1 MTLEGEEKKLQPAI
15 VLMLAVWAVL
25 CATEA
30 TAQVVGAHTALLVS
44 FAIATAVVW
53 GTRRGSAR
61 GSAPRLPRAT
71 VVLVGL
77 IAGVLLMPAW
87 HGVTGEI
94 SRAVA
99 FESPPFLDPSN
110 GPLVWVAVGLL
121 APVFEEPLYRER
133 LLLPLRSRFGAPLA
147 IVLTSVLFAV
157 PHVTSGAVLSTF
169 LAGLVLGTVMHL
181 GRSLALCIALH
192 AGYNLGAL
200 ADWSPAALVPPVV
213 VPAALLG
220 TAVLAWAIWMLRRAT
235 TRTGEADAGGDT
247 GLRHPVGSLAVAA
260 VLVALCLWLVRLLPR
275 ESALLSPPP
284 ARALLETPTPLPPDY
299 ARAASWA
306 ALPSR
311 SGFADLVPT
320 SVTRRAPREARA
332 DVFFVHPTTYFDRQS
347 WNQPLDDPEANALTD
362 SLVLANQASVFN
374 ACCRVF
380 APRYRQASLAAF
392 LTEGSDG
399 EQARELAYQDVRRAF
414 EFYLAHHNQGR
425 PIVLAAH
432 SQGSH
437 HALRLLEGV
446 LASPPHRERLVAAYL
461 PGIPVPTVEPHRA
474 AGLRVCGL
482 PLETGCFVSWNT
494 VASGATR
501 AFSSPTMRT
510 LFGRERDGNRDQ
522 VVCVNPL
529 TWRLD
534 GRPASPD
541 LNLGGVVFAKEIASS
556 GVRRLRVAGAQCVG
570 GLLAVAD
577 VSDADLRKARGWAG
591 DYHLLDYGLFY
602 MNVRTNA
609 EARVAAYLERR
620 SRRDARRDPERIETP
635 ATAATPLAHWPGVHP
650 K

>member
-1 MTLEGEEKKLQPAI
+1 MTLVGEEKELQPAI
-15 VLMLAVWAVL
+15 VLMLGVWAVL
-25 CATEA
+25 LATQA
-30 TAQVVGAHTALLVS
+30 TVRVVGAHTALLVS

-61 GSAPRLPRAT
+61 GSGPCLPRAT

-87 HGVTGEI
+87 HGVTREI

-99 FESPPFLDPSN
+99 LESPPFLDPSS

-147 IVLTSVLFAV
+147 IVVTSVLFAV
-157 PHVTSGAVLSTF
+157 PHVSSGAVLSTF

-200 ADWSPAALVPPVV
+200 ADWSSAALVPPV

-220 TAVLAWAIWMLRRAT
+220 TAALAWAIWMLRRAT

-260 VLVALCLWLVRLLPR
+260 VLVALCLWLVRLLPG
-275 ESALLSPPP
+275 ESALLAPPP
-284 ARALLETPTPLPPDY
+284 ARALSETATPSPPDY
-299 ARAASWA
+299 AQAASWA

-311 SGFADLVPT
+311 RGFADLVPT
-320 SVTRRAPREARA
+320 SVTRHAPREAPA
-332 DVFFVHPTTYFDRQS
+332 DAFFVHPTTYFDREN
-347 WNQPLDDPEANALTD
+347 WNQPLDDPGANALTD

-392 LTEGSDG
+392 LTEGPDG
-399 EQARELAYQDVRRAF
+399 KQSRELAYQDVRRAF

-432 SQGSH
+432 SQGSY
-437 HALRLLEGV
+437 HALRLLEDV
-446 LASPPHRERLVAAYL
+446 LASPPLRERLVAAYL
-461 PGIPVPTVEPHRA
+461 PGIPVPTVELRRA
-474 AGLRVCGL
+474 AGLPLCGSA
-482 PLETGCFVSWNT
+482 LETGCLVSWNS
-494 VASGATR
+494 VARGATR
-501 AFSSPTMRT
+501 AFSPPTMRT
-510 LFGRERDGNRDQ
+510 LFGRGRDGDRDQ

-541 LNLGGVVFAKEIASS
+541 LNLGGIVFAKEIASS
-556 GVRRLRVAGAQCVG
+556 GVPRPRVAGAQCVG

-577 VSDADLRKARGWAG
+577 VSDADLRRARGWAG

-602 MNVRTNA
+602 MNVRGNA
-609 EARVAAYLERR
+609 AARVAAYLERR
-620 SRRDARRDPERIETP
+620 SRADARRDLERIEAP
-635 ATAATPLAHWPGVHP
+635 ATAAKALAH
-650 K
+650 